1 MISLRCHF
9 CICKMGQILP
19 TIRAVSYKY
28 TLAYTSTMLH
38 TDWVPNTPRQK
49 WTTSSEATSES
60 YMQGLSSTQISLI
73 WLNFTNVQS
82 FKSSILFHR
91 SIFWLP
97 VEPFVSALK
106 NNSLYFCLQNK
117 ALSLVWTHYLSTAC
131 HIMSGKS

>member
-9 CICKMGQILP
+9 CIFKMGQILL

-49 WTTSSEATSES
+49 WTTSSRKLPVSHICKDFHP
-60 YMQGLSSTQISLI
+60 TQISLI

-82 FKSSILFHR
+82 FKSSIYTET
-91 SIFWLP
+91 FWLP
-97 VEPFVSALK
+97 VEPHLSVLK
-106 NNSLYFCLQNK
+106 NNSLYSVSEQGFEPCMD
-117 ALSLVWTHYLSTAC
+117 SLFIHSIYNVW
-131 HIMSGKS
+131 